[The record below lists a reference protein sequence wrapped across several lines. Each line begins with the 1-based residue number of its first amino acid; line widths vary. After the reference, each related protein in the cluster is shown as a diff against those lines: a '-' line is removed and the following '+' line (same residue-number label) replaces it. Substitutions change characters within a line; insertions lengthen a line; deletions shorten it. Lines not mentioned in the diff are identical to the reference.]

1 MSYNQIVGVYMLCS
15 FAPEY
20 GIFEGTFFVGKL
32 SGVCFT
38 GGKMELKL
46 NAPND
51 IAAGTTLFE
60 EGQAFD
66 KLFVVIKGKVEV
78 SSKAAKTVA
87 TSGAFLELA
96 SLSEGVYAS
105 DARTLEDC
113 RCYVFQT
120 NVEGVLDKVLS
131 VNREFAG
138 IAVYN
143 MNKRISDLVSNFEI
157 LSKEA
162 SKVLENVRES
172 YAVYEKI
179 ARTSEFRITEIPGL
193 SELKLPDVEEDDESL
208 NYYRESMKIPID
220 VLKSYYG
227 VSRVVAICHMNG
239 QAAMI
244 KRLEGD
250 CATVAEFLKN
260 LLDCLVN
267 AKGKSLTDCVIQLA
281 EDLKTAG
288 RKTGELSEVAA
299 AIETDVTEVEALLNT
314 KTRGLLGSGKAKLA
328 KLSACFNGEAQS
340 VAGEADAEAVD
351 IETVRKELRNSLGQ
365 ILEFSGYEEGKA
377 TAFKKA
383 IKAFAALPD
392 RNSSDDSVRPLRRE
406 LQSGFYEIYTACFF
420 NAQEAPSIP
429 RAVSLFFEFG
439 YMSEELLDEEQLA
452 ELCNLR
458 KKGEMTPCAV
468 YTIYEWL
475 QSVFSGENLP
485 SRNDMGLDYAEAL
498 REMKKRKEIT
508 EAEEAELFESKE
520 KRVEFEIKNLFFGAN
535 RVTNGQISIFVPVLH
550 KDMFPG
556 KVSAAF
562 YTADR
567 VNAAIERILEID
579 FSAFHREHLY
589 MDKELGIER
598 EQVMKQV
605 FPQIILLPT
614 VGINGSCWQELT
626 TKKRDSEGRLVLPIF
641 SGNSPLELL
650 VKAVGQFRWLLCK
663 TMNGVDWNNIQYK
676 SLTSEYN
683 DYIQFYK
690 KNNALSDERK
700 EKLKLQISKGRNNL
714 RDIFAMDY
722 EIWIR
727 SESTGGVRLNKI
739 ARDILAMYCPFPAG
753 IRENLTKQP
762 IYDEAFKR
770 SNRERVKQAKETELH
785 IKAIEKKGIE
795 VPEILLDTYNF
806 FAKM

>member
-1 MSYNQIVGVYMLCS
+1 
-15 FAPEY
+15 
-20 GIFEGTFFVGKL
+20 
-32 SGVCFT
+32 
-38 GGKMELKL
+38 MEFKL

-66 KLFVVIKGKVEV
+66 KLFVVIKGKVEL
-78 SSKAAKTVA
+78 SSKAAKTIA
-87 TSGAFLELA
+87 SSGAFLELE
-96 SLSEGVYAS
+96 SLSDGVYAS

-131 VNREFAG
+131 VNKEFAG

-143 MNKRISDLVSNFEI
+143 MNRRISDLSSNLEI

-162 SKVLENVRES
+162 SKVFENIKEG
-172 YAVYEKI
+172 YAIYERI
-179 ARTSEFRITEIPGL
+179 ARASECKIMEVPGL
-193 SELKLPDVEEDDESL
+193 SELALPDRDEDEDRL
-208 NYYRESMKIPID
+208 NYYRESMKIPVD
-220 VLKSYYG
+220 VLKSYFG
-227 VSRVVAICHMNG
+227 VSRAVAIYHMDG

-244 KRLEGD
+244 KRLLED
-250 CATVAEFLKN
+250 CEAAALVLKD
-260 LLDCLVN
+260 LLDLLVN
-267 AKGKSLTDCVIQLA
+267 AKGKSLTDCVVQLT
-281 EDLKTAG
+281 EDLKAVNK
-288 RKTGELSEVAA
+288 KTGELSEVAA
-299 AIETDVTEVEALLNT
+299 TIETDVTEVEKLLNT
-314 KTRGLLGSGKAKLA
+314 KTRGLLGSGKARLA
-328 KLSACFNGEAQS
+328 KLSSCFNEA
-340 VAGEADAEAVD
+340 AGSQAEEAGAEAVD
-351 IETVRKELRNSLGQ
+351 AETVKTELRNSIGQ
-365 ILEFSGYEEGKA
+365 ILEFAGYEEEKA
-377 TAFKKA
+377 VAFKKA

-392 RNSSDDSVRPLRRE
+392 RNTSDDSVRPLRRE
-406 LQSGFYEIYTACFF
+406 LQSGFYEIYSACFF
-420 NAQEAPSIP
+420 NAEEASSIP
-429 RAVSLFFEFG
+429 RAVSLFLEYG
-439 YMSEELLDEEQLA
+439 YMSEELFDTDQLVD
-452 ELCNLR
+452 LCNLR
-458 KKGEMTPCAV
+458 KKGEMSPCQV
-468 YTIYEWL
+468 YSIYEWL
-475 QSVFSGENLP
+475 KSVYSGENLP
-485 SRNDMGLDYAEAL
+485 SRNDMGLDYAETL

-508 EAEEAELFESKE
+508 DAEEAELFDNCT
-520 KRVEFEIKNLFFGAN
+520 KRVEFEIKNLFYGAN

-556 KVSAAF
+556 KISAAY

-579 FSAFHREHLY
+579 FSAFHREYLF
-589 MDKELGIER
+589 MDKEAGIER

-739 ARDILAMYCPFPAG
+739 SRDILAMYCPFSAG
-753 IRENLTKQP
+753 IRENLIKQP
-762 IYDEAFKR
+762 IYEEAFKR
-770 SNRERVKQAKETELH
+770 SSRERVKQAKETELH
-785 IKAIEKKGIE
+785 IKAIEKKGIA